1 MIWVVENNFTSIHYA
16 LFRSFGDPLTGLG
29 GHKFFDHLF
38 YPLIFLGKQIVL
50 LVPFFIMF
58 FVLIKKFKTKINYH
72 DKKLLFLIT
81 ITLLP
86 IILMFFTSLVTGA
99 RIRTMWMTSFYL
111 FTGVFFIYVFQ
122 KNINL
127 KKIKNFFLT
136 FLFLFI
142 FSPILYYVVSHTKE
156 NKRTDYPGRKISK
169 IVQTQWNNNFSN
181 KIEVVAGNG
190 WINGG
195 WYAGNLS
202 YHLESRPIVKMK
214 LENKKDI
221 GTIWIKGFNE
231 INDCQGIKFQIELLN
246 DICMFGKK

>member
-1 MIWVVENNFTSIHYA
+1 MI
-16 LFRSFGDPLTGLG
+16 
-29 GHKFFDHLF
+29 
-38 YPLIFLGKQIVL
+38 
-50 LVPFFIMF
+50 
-58 FVLIKKFKTKINYH
+58 
-72 DKKLLFLIT
+72 KKLLFLIT